1 MPSKTKIRASQ
12 VTENTIEDKDG
23 DTKIQV
29 EESNDEDII
38 RFDTAGSQRML
49 IDATGQVGIGASA
62 PGTQVQIEG
71 TAPYL
76 TLKNSTAE
84 NTDGGAESK
93 IIFEDHSDTALAQ
106 IQVSHDG
113 TSDDT
118 KGDLIFSTHDGSALN
133 EAMRI
138 NSNGNI
144 TVEKGLISSP
154 SVLVN
159 ATGSPIVGQNWIRIA
174 RQDTDFSSGQT
185 SQGIFL
191 VTFVG
196 REGVDERGTKST
208 YIITVKFT
216 ATINSPYFLASG
228 THITADAIDSGD
240 LDSFDPANDL
250 LITHEQDS
258 TPAFEV
264 WIRSRETHKHC
275 YCTYLGGTNNINNS
289 AYSNLAPIIQVN
301 QTSASSIT
309 SLGNEIYGTW
319 VDKTFNSV
327 SIGTGTTSSTSP
339 LHVQGNLDG
348 SYVATIDNDQNTN
361 GHVLKLLTDGNG
373 TGSRLLEME
382 DGDGDIIF
390 RARADGRF
398 GFGPDGVSSMGAG
411 TFVVGIDNSSH
422 TSDIAI
428 SQRLQHLGDSDT
440 YMDFPSNDNI
450 AFSAGGVTQLQID
463 DDAIHVAQ
471 YIRHIGDTNTHINF
485 TDDKI
490 ILKAGNL
497 SMITM
502 EEKDSAPH
510 EVRVNNGGNNIDF
523 VVEDNSGNAYFTA
536 DASTSRVGIGTTSPS
551 SILTLNGT
559 QPALTFRE
567 SDADRAEILIND
579 SDNLV
584 ITNQSSNKYIVFKT
598 NDAGT
603 IREGLR
609 IGGVTPEV
617 VVNEG
622 SDSLVDFRVESNSNT
637 HMLFVDGGNEKVG
650 IGTSSPTELL
660 DIDGDSIRLRQ
671 SKTPS
676 SSSATGTAGQIAWDA
691 NYLYVCVATDT
702 WKRVAIGTW

>member
-339 LHVQGNLDG
+339 LHVQG
-348 SYVATIDNDQNTN
+348 
-361 GHVLKLLTDGNG
+361 
-373 TGSRLLEME
+373 
-382 DGDGDIIF
+382 
-390 RARADGRF
+390 
-398 GFGPDGVSSMGAG
+398 
-411 TFVVGIDNSSH
+411 
-422 TSDIAI
+422 
-428 SQRLQHLGDSDT
+428 
-440 YMDFPSNDNI
+440 
-450 AFSAGGVTQLQID
+450 
-463 DDAIHVAQ
+463 
-471 YIRHIGDTNTHINF
+471 
-485 TDDKI
+485 
-490 ILKAGNL
+490 
-497 SMITM
+497 
-502 EEKDSAPH
+502 
-510 EVRVNNGGNNIDF
+510 
-523 VVEDNSGNAYFTA
+523 
-536 DASTSRVGIGTTSPS
+536 
-551 SILTLNGT
+551 
-559 QPALTFRE
+559 
-567 SDADRAEILIND
+567 
-579 SDNLV
+579 
-584 ITNQSSNKYIVFKT
+584 
-598 NDAGT
+598 
-603 IREGLR
+603 
-609 IGGVTPEV
+609 
-617 VVNEG
+617 
-622 SDSLVDFRVESNSNT
+622 
-637 HMLFVDGGNEKVG
+637 
-650 IGTSSPTELL
+650 
-660 DIDGDSIRLRQ
+660 
-671 SKTPS
+671 
-676 SSSATGTAGQIAWDA
+676 
-691 NYLYVCVATDT
+691 
-702 WKRVAIGTW
+702 